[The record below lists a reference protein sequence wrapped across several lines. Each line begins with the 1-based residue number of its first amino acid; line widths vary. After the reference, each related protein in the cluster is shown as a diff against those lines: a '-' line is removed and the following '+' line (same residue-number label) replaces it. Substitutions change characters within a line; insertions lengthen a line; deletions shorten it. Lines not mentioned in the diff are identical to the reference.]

1 MSWVVYYGVIRREQ
15 NVGDESSGSGQGHAL
30 PENEETYLNVS
41 PRYCLLFNC
50 YVV

>member
-15 NVGDESSGSGQGHAL
+15 NVGGDSSGQEHAL